1 MRKDLLS
8 GLGLL
13 LIATGFYWAA
23 TGIQVSTLADD
34 FGPQGLP
41 MALAVCLGVVAIGLI
56 GRALIAR
63 SAALSQPEPSS
74 EASKD
79 EPEEATLPRALG
91 LLAIGAGYVAIVRVV
106 GYVPA
111 IALLIAT
118 VALYEGLRPSFRLV
132 VVALGGAVFFWLLFV
147 QVLGVPQPQG
157 LGF

>member
-13 LIATGFYWAA
+13 LIAAGFYWAA

-41 MALAVCLGVVAIGLI
+41 KALAICLGVVSLGLI
-56 GRALIAR
+56 ARALIAR
-63 SAALSQPEPSS
+63 RVAPSGVEPPPESS
-74 EASKD
+74 ED
-79 EPEEATLPRALG
+79 EPAEATLPRALG

-111 IALLIAT
+111 IALLIAA
-118 VALYEGLRPSFRLV
+118 VAIYEGLRPSLGLV
-132 VVALGGAVFFWLLFV
+132 AVALGGAAFFWLLFV

-157 LGF
+157 LVF

>member
-13 LIATGFYWAA
+13 LIAAGFYWAA

-41 MALAVCLGVVAIGLI
+41 KALAICLGVVSIGLI
-56 GRALIAR
+56 GRAFIAR
-63 SAALSQPEPSS
+63 TAAPSQAEPSS
-74 EASKD
+74 EGGEG
-79 EPEEATLPRALG
+79 EPGEATLPRALG

-111 IALLIAT
+111 IALLIAA
-118 VALYEGLRPSFRLV
+118 VALYEGLRPSLRLV
-132 VVALGGAVFFWLLFV
+132 AVALGGAAFFWLLFV
-147 QVLGVPQPQG
+147 QGLGVPQPQG
-157 LGF
+157 LVF